1 VVRTICLGLLLI
13 LAAGCSPVSVNDYS
27 ALQPRLV
34 LEEFFS
40 GQLTAH
46 GVVKNRGGRV
56 IRMFNAD
63 IQASWTDGVGT
74 LDENFLFDD
83 GERQRRVW
91 TLTPN
96 GDGSYRGEAGDV
108 VGPGH
113 LVGAGNSL
121 FLDYVLRI
129 PYGDSTVDV
138 SVDDRMYLVSQN
150 VLINESSMKKF
161 GFRVG
166 SIDLVI
172 IRQPDE
178 PATHR

>member
-1 VVRTICLGLLLI
+1 MPRTAFLGLIFLLTT
-13 LAAGCSPVSVNDYS
+13 ACSSVNVSDYS
-27 ALQPRLV
+27 DLQPKLV

-46 GVVKNRGGRV
+46 GVVKDRGGRV

-63 IQASWTDGVGT
+63 IEASWSEGVGT
-74 LDENFLFDD
+74 LDEHFVFDD
-83 GERQRRVW
+83 GEKQRRVW

-108 VGPGH
+108 IGPGH
-113 LVGAGNSL
+113 LESAGNSV

-129 PYGDSTVDV
+129 PYNDSTLDIR
-138 SVDDRMYLVSQN
+138 VDDRMYRVSDR
-150 VLINESSMKKF
+150 VLINESIMKKF

-166 SIDLVI
+166 SISLVI
-172 IRQPDE
+172 LRVNDPE
-178 PATHR
+178 TTTH